1 MLTVSPAHA
10 KAHLSELLDKVEA
23 GEAVI
28 ITRHGRPAAQLRSVA
43 RSRRPL
49 PLDDLAAFAP
59 LCRVRGGRARNGCAR
74 CEMKGFKAQAGCSIS
89 TRVSSRRL
97 FFLRSTSDRIAAFV
111 RRLPVEELTV
121 SHWTRVEFSSLIAR
135 DVRMSV
141 LDAATGARADAR
153 FEAMVDASFAVLLP
167 NADDFGLAKRYLG
180 KFNTGLRAGDA
191 LHLAIAGNRQAA
203 AIYSL
208 DKGLLMAGRLLDLP
222 VSMGI

>member
-1 MLTVSPAHA
+1 MLYFDTSF
-10 KAHLSELLDKVEA
+10 L
-23 GEAVI
+23 
-28 ITRHGRPAAQLRSVA
+28 
-43 RSRRPL
+43 
-49 PLDDLAAFAP
+49 AP
-59 LCRVRGGRARNGCAR
+59 LVLP
-74 CEMKGFKAQAGCSIS
+74 E
-89 TRVSSRRL
+89 
-97 FFLRSTSDRIAAFV
+97 STSDKIAAFV

-141 LDAATGARADAR
+141 LDAAAGARADAR
-153 FEAMVDASFAVLLP
+153 FEAMVDASFVVLLP

>member
-1 MLTVSPAHA
+1 MLYFDTSF
-10 KAHLSELLDKVEA
+10 L
-23 GEAVI
+23 
-28 ITRHGRPAAQLRSVA
+28 
-43 RSRRPL
+43 
-49 PLDDLAAFAP
+49 AP
-59 LCRVRGGRARNGCAR
+59 LVLP
-74 CEMKGFKAQAGCSIS
+74 E
-89 TRVSSRRL
+89 
-97 FFLRSTSDRIAAFV
+97 STSEKIAAFV

-141 LDAATGARADAR
+141 LDAAAGERADAR

-191 LHLAIAGNRQAA
+191 LHLAIAGNRQAEA
-203 AIYSL
+203 FYSL
-208 DKGLLMAGRLLDLP
+208 DKGPLMAGRLLDLP

>member
-1 MLTVSPAHA
+1 VLYFDTSFH
-10 KAHLSELLDKVEA
+10 
-23 GEAVI
+23 
-28 ITRHGRPAAQLRSVA
+28 
-43 RSRRPL
+43 
-49 PLDDLAAFAP
+49 AP
-59 LCRVRGGRARNGCAR
+59 LVLP
-74 CEMKGFKAQAGCSIS
+74 E
-89 TRVSSRRL
+89 
-97 FFLRSTSDRIAAFV
+97 STSDKIAAFV

-141 LDAATGARADAR
+141 LDAAAGARADAR

-222 VSMGI
+222 VSMEI